1 MAACPVSLAML
12 KPALL
17 PAPMAAALAALGV
30 SALVAIPAAPAAR
43 ASSLFQTAEL
53 NPGNFAVVAAP
64 IGSGE
69 RAQLNIYEQLNGRR
83 ACFAVN
89 GGQPAAVEPL
99 LATFD
104 FTGICS
110 RYLDANGYSV
120 RIGDTDLAPGYRLS
134 VVRFSD
140 DNLLL
145 AVPTRSGIGPE
156 MVVAR
161 TNGPGTGYL
170 KLVLEPGWQLK
181 RRAYNGR
188 NLGHVYLYRDS
199 WPGIAPAAA
208 APATASPTTV
218 EVEVEVEVEPPAADA
233 GNGPVPL
240 DVELGSDA
248 LINDPGFRGL

>member
-1 MAACPVSLAML
+1 MHP
-12 KPALL
+12 PALL
-17 PAPMAAALAALGV
+17 PSPMAAVLAAVGLT
-30 SALVAIPAAPAAR
+30 AMVAVPAPQAVRAA
-43 ASSLFQTAEL
+43 ALFQTAEL

-64 IGSGE
+64 IGNGE
-69 RAQLNIYEQLNGRR
+69 RAQLNIYEQLNDRR

-89 GGQPAAVEPL
+89 GGQPAVVEPL

-120 RIGDTDLAPGYRLS
+120 RIGDLDLAPGYRLS

-161 TNGPGTGYL
+161 TNGPGTDFL
-170 KLVLEPGWQLK
+170 QLQLEPGWQLR

-188 NLGHVYLYRDS
+188 NLGHVYFFRDS
-199 WPGIAPAAA
+199 WPGDGPTAVKSQVGSEAGVEAP
-208 APATASPTTV
+208 PVGGATAPL
-218 EVEVEVEVEPPAADA
+218 
-233 GNGPVPL
+233 PL
-240 DVELGSDA
+240 DVHLGSDE
-248 LINDPGFRGL
+248 LINTPGQRGF

>member
-1 MAACPVSLAML
+1 ML
-12 KPALL
+12 QPALL
-17 PAPMAAALAALGV
+17 PAPLATILATLGLSALAAV
-30 SALVAIPAAPAAR
+30 PAPQAAQ

-53 NPGNFAVVAAP
+53 NPANFAVVAAP
-64 IGSGE
+64 IGNGE
-69 RAQLNIYEQLNGRR
+69 RAQLNIYEQLNDRR

-89 GGQPAAVEPL
+89 GGPPAVVEPL

-134 VVRFSD
+134 VVRFND

-161 TNGPGTGYL
+161 TNGPGTDYL

-188 NLGHVYLYRDS
+188 NLGHVYLYRAN
-199 WPGIAPAAA
+199 WPGDEPAAMELKLEAEAPPPGA
-208 APATASPTTV
+208 A
-218 EVEVEVEVEPPAADA
+218 E
-233 GNGPVPL
+233 GPVPL
-240 DVELGSDA
+240 DVRLGSDE
-248 LINDPGFRGL
+248 LINDPGFRGF